1 MEQHRTRPPQPPA
14 RPRRTAPLPPQG
26 NRSAASAAVYRAAPP
41 PRRPV
46 PPFVRRLRALPLYRR
61 LRGMPNP
68 RLTGLGSGLFCAVV
82 MFLLASLL
90 WLLFGS
96 SVVAYGVLFL
106 PVSALT
112 AFWVRPADLVT
123 APVAVP
129 IAFAVGLVPI
139 SGGNGGGFSGHFM
152 GLITSLAL
160 HAGWLYGGTLV
171 AGLIVTVRR
180 IKLMGQRR
188 RARAASSA
196 PGPGPRPGPGPGP
209 QGAAK
214 RRMPTA

>member
-26 NRSAASAAVYRAAPP
+26 RSADAAAVYRAAPR

-46 PPFVRRLRALPLYRR
+46 PPVVRKLRALPLYRR
-61 LRGMPNP
+61 LRAMPNP
-68 RLTGLGSGLFCAVV
+68 RLTGLGSGLFCAAT
-82 MFLLASLL
+82 MFLLACLV

-112 AFWVRPADLVT
+112 AYWVRPADLVS
-123 APVAVP
+123 APIIAP
-129 IAFAVGLVPI
+129 IAFAAGLVPL
-139 SGGNGGGFSGHFM
+139 SGGNGGGFGGHFM
-152 GLITSLAL
+152 GLVTSLAL
-160 HAGWLYGGTLV
+160 HAGWLYAGTLV
-171 AGLIVTVRR
+171 AGLVAIVRR
-180 IKLMGQRR
+180 VKLMGQRR
-188 RARAASSA
+188 RAGAVPSPA
-196 PGPGPRPGPGPGP
+196 PTPGVRP
-209 QGAAK
+209 QGAK

>member
-26 NRSAASAAVYRAAPP
+26 RPADAASVYRAASR

-46 PPFVRRLRALPLYRR
+46 PPLVRKLRVLPLYRR
-61 LRGMPNP
+61 LRGIPNP
-68 RLTGLGSGLFCAVV
+68 RLTGLGSGLFCAAT
-82 MFLLASLL
+82 MFLLACLL

-96 SVVAYGVLFL
+96 SLVAYGVLFL

-123 APVAVP
+123 APVTVP
-129 IAFAVGLVPI
+129 IAFAAGVIPI
-139 SGGNGGGFSGHFM
+139 SSGTGGFGGHFM
-152 GLITSLAL
+152 GLITSLAM
-160 HAGWLYGGTLV
+160 HAGWLYGGTLI
-171 AGLIVTVRR
+171 AGLIVTVRK

-188 RARAASSA
+188 RARRTTAA
-196 PGPGPRPGPGPGP
+196 GPRAP
-209 QGAAK
+209 Q
-214 RRMPTA
+214 RRVPTS

>member
-1 MEQHRTRPPQPPA
+1 
-14 RPRRTAPLPPQG
+14 
-26 NRSAASAAVYRAAPP
+26 
-41 PRRPV
+41 
-46 PPFVRRLRALPLYRR
+46 
-61 LRGMPNP
+61 MPNP
-68 RLTGLGSGLFCAVV
+68 RLTGLGSGLFCSAT
-82 MFLLASLL
+82 MFLLACLL

-106 PVSALT
+106 PVSILT

-139 SGGNGGGFSGHFM
+139 SGGTGGFGAHFM

-160 HAGWLYGGTLV
+160 HAGWLYAGTLA
-171 AGLIVTVRR
+171 AGLIVLVRR

-188 RARAASSA
+188 RARAASA
-196 PGPGPRPGPGPGP
+196 AAAAAAGPRGARGAHGP
-209 QGAAK
+209 K
-214 RRMPTA
+214 RRMPTG

>member
-26 NRSAASAAVYRAAPP
+26 RPADSAAVYRAASR
-41 PRRPV
+41 PRRPL
-46 PPFVRRLRALPLYRR
+46 PPFVRKLRALPLYRT

-68 RLTGLGSGLFCAVV
+68 RLTGLGSGLFCSAT
-82 MFLLASLL
+82 MFLLACLL

-96 SVVAYGVLFL
+96 SVVAYGVLFV
-106 PVSALT
+106 PVCALT

-139 SGGNGGGFSGHFM
+139 SGGNGNFGGHFM

-171 AGLIVTVRR
+171 AGLIVTGRR

-188 RARAASSA
+188 RARQAAVA
-196 PGPGPRPGPGPGP
+196 AAGPR
-209 QGAAK
+209 GAK
-214 RRMPTA
+214 QRRVPTA

>member
-26 NRSAASAAVYRAAPP
+26 RPADPATVYRAASRPG
-41 PRRPV
+41 RPV
-46 PPFVRRLRALPLYRR
+46 PPFIRKLHALPVYRS

-68 RLTGLGSGLFCAVV
+68 RLTGLGSGLFCAAT
-82 MFLLASLL
+82 MFLLACLL

-112 AFWVRPADLVT
+112 ALWVRPADLVT
-123 APVAVP
+123 APVAAP
-129 IAFAVGLVPI
+129 IAFAVGLLPI
-139 SGGNGGGFSGHFM
+139 SGGSGGFGGHFM
-152 GLITSLAL
+152 GLITSLAM

-171 AGLIVTVRR
+171 AALIVTVRR
-180 IKLMGQRR
+180 IKLMAQRR
-188 RARAASSA
+188 RARAGA
-196 PGPGPRPGPGPGP
+196 PAATGPRGP
-209 QGAAK
+209 K

>member
-1 MEQHRTRPPQPPA
+1 M
-14 RPRRTAPLPPQG
+14 
-26 NRSAASAAVYRAAPP
+26 VYRAASR

-46 PPFVRRLRALPLYRR
+46 PPFVRKMRALPIYRR
-61 LRGMPNP
+61 LRAMPNP
-68 RLTGLGSGLFCAVV
+68 RLTGLGSGLFCSAT
-82 MFLLASLL
+82 MFLLACLL

-96 SVVAYGVLFL
+96 SAVAYGVLFL

-139 SGGNGGGFSGHFM
+139 SGGSGGFSGHFM

-160 HAGWLYGGTLV
+160 HAGWLYGGTLI

-180 IKLMGQRR
+180 IKLMAKRR
-188 RARAASSA
+188 RARQAAA
-196 PGPGPRPGPGPGP
+196 VAGPRGP
-209 QGAAK
+209 K
-214 RRMPTA
+214 RRMPTT